1 MARAKGL
8 APLPDETS
16 ALPPKEMVAPLPR
29 RSALPPKE
37 KGRCASSK
45 VGSASEAP
53 RGESEKAPYG
63 ERDNFYFLLIK
74 GDRVRLSVHG
84 PCFTARQCSRDYK
97 ERVRENGKTP
107 LWKTESNIINILF

>member
-16 ALPPKEMVAPLPR
+16 AP
-29 RSALPPKE
+29 PPKE
-37 KGRCASSK
+37 KARSAPTK

-74 GDRVRLSVHG
+74 GDRGKAIGSRSLLHSSSMLPRL
-84 PCFTARQCSRDYK
+84 
-97 ERVRENGKTP
+97 
-107 LWKTESNIINILF
+107 